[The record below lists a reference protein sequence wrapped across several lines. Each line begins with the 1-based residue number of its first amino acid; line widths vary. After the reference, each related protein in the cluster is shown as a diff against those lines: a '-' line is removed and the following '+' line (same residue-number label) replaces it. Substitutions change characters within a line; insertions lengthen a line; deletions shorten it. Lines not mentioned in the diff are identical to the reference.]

1 MATLSRGDNLPPEI
15 VKDLFSK
22 VKGKSTLA
30 TLCDHKPIPFNGR
43 KEYTFSMDK
52 EVDLVAENGAKSAG
66 GVTIGTRTIVPV
78 KVEYGA
84 RVSDEFMYGSEDAQL
99 DILSAFNDGY
109 AKKVARG
116 LDFMAYFGINPRTGT
131 AAAEVIGDN
140 HFMSKV
146 TQSVEFDAEEIDPD
160 TKTANPNAAVE
171 AAVALVNGS
180 EYDVNGFAMAPALR
194 AALSAQTDKSGRS
207 LFPELA
213 WGAAPGAMK
222 GVPTSVGVTLAKD
235 NKLLGVLGDF
245 AEGFRWGYAKE
256 IPLKIIEYGCPDNDT
271 SAGDLQ
277 GHNQVYLRCETYI
290 GWAILIPEAFA
301 LIKPKAGE

>member
-1 MATLSRGDNLPPEI
+1 MATLSRGDLLPPEI
-15 VKDLFSK
+15 VKDLFNK

-30 TLCDHKPIPFNGR
+30 TLCENRPIPFNGQ
-43 KEYTFSMDK
+43 KDYTFTMDK

-66 GVTIGTRTIVPV
+66 GITIGNRTIVPV

-99 DILSAFNDGY
+99 DILAAFNDGY

-131 AAAEVIGDN
+131 AAAETIGDN

-146 TQSVEFDAEEIDPD
+146 TQAVEYDAEAADGPD
-160 TKTANPNAAVE
+160 PNATIE

-180 EYDVNGFAMAPALR
+180 EYDVTGFAMAPALR
-194 AALSAQTDKSGRS
+194 AALAAQTDKSGRS

-213 WGAAPGAMK
+213 WGATPGAIK
-222 GVPTSVGVTLAKD
+222 GIPSSVGVTLAKD
-235 NKLLGVLGDF
+235 NKLLGVIGDF

-256 IPLKIIEYGCPDNDT
+256 IPLKIIEFGCPDNDT